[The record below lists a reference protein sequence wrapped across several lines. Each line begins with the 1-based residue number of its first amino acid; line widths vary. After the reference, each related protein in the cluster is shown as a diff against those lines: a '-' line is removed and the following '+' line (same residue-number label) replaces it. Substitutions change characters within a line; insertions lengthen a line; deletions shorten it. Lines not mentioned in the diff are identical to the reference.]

1 MEINDGFWKLN
12 NCNMPIVTQ
21 ASHIGIQKS
30 ENCSAMTT
38 VTENIRK
45 ARRALYSLMGTG
57 LHGENGLDPETAM
70 SMIRAFILS
79 ILNYGLEIVLPKGKN
94 LDNIN
99 RQYKKWIKQ
108 ILSLYIN
115 MADPAVFIL
124 AGTLPIEA
132 EMHIKAITLYGN
144 ITRAKKS
151 SIEWKLAER
160 QLTIKSHDSHSWF
173 IEIKELCLKYDILN
187 IYNYLE
193 NPLSKNQWKKMIK
206 TKIYTY
212 WKSRLLEE
220 AKLYKSLKFMEKH
233 LTFGKVHPLA
243 KSTTYNIRDIA
254 RIPIGHTS

>member
-1 MEINDGFWKLN
+1 MMAIKK
-12 NCNMPIVTQ
+12 
-21 ASHIGIQKS
+21 QKQKTIDLS

-70 SMIRAFILS
+70 SMIRTFILP
-79 ILNYGLEIVLPKGKN
+79 ILTYGLEIVLPKGKN

-108 ILSLYIN
+108 IISLYIN
-115 MADPAVFIL
+115 VADHAIFIL

-151 SIEWKLAER
+151 SIEWELAER
-160 QLTIKSHDSHSWF
+160 
-173 IEIKELCLKYDILN
+173 
-187 IYNYLE
+187 
-193 NPLSKNQWKKMIK
+193 
-206 TKIYTY
+206 
-212 WKSRLLEE
+212 
-220 AKLYKSLKFMEKH
+220 
-233 LTFGKVHPLA
+233 
-243 KSTTYNIRDIA
+243 
-254 RIPIGHTS
+254 